1 MTTEDKEGWV
11 YCISNESMPGLLKIG
26 MTDRTPQQRLAEANK
41 SDTWRPPTNF
51 AIYRSLIGDDSD
63 NIPGVPGLGTKTIF
77 ERFPKFTQEA
87 MNLDEFYKYAQ
98 EVSVGS
104 KVKIYNK
111 VLEAEANVRLYFEV
125 IQLGTSDINMSNK
138 MKIIGMMEKP
148 VEKLTKI
155 KFHTMLIEDGMTSAI
170 KNTEMWLREVTSKLD
185 KHTLED

>member
-1 MTTEDKEGWV
+1 
-11 YCISNESMPGLLKIG
+11 
-26 MTDRTPQQRLAEANK
+26 
-41 SDTWRPPTNF
+41 
-51 AIYRSLIGDDSD
+51 
-63 NIPGVPGLGTKTIF
+63 
-77 ERFPKFTQEA
+77 